1 MRLPTV
7 LLWFVSIGILLCLAW
22 ARPALAQNPIHRC
35 IGANGAPVFTDQP
48 CDSMRATSVSAAAKP
63 PDDGSAL
70 GPPAVTCAAGFSQLR
85 QSVIDAFA
93 GHDANR
99 LAGLMLWG
107 GYGRNA
113 AVADIRSLAALMRY
127 PLVDLGPA
135 DAPADTPAASTSA
148 SDPFATDAPPPVPES
163 SRQLVLHVAGNGA
176 DGNPREL
183 RFDIVRRSG
192 CLWLRDAG

>member
-1 MRLPTV
+1 MRLLPA
-7 LLWFVSIGILLCLAW
+7 LCFVSIGCLLLFGG

-35 IGANGAPVFTDQP
+35 IGANGSPVFTDQP
-48 CDSMRATSVSAAAKP
+48 CDSMQATSVTAAAKA
-63 PDDGSAL
+63 PDAVSTL

-107 GYGRNA
+107 GYGRDA

-127 PLVDLGPA
+127 PLVDLGPS
-135 DAPADTPAASTSA
+135 DAPAASASA
-148 SDPFATDAPPPVPES
+148 SDPFASDTPPPPPES
-163 SRQLVLHVAGNGA
+163 SHQLVLHVASSGA
-176 DGNPREL
+176 DGGSREL